1 MVDMPVFEKIT
12 LTRGKGR
19 DSGKFFSPS
28 WYSSIDFILFAGE
41 VSLEDDSP
49 FSKLEEGKE
58 ISLLDEESK
67 KSAKVQHL
75 VHILKEWINV
85 RLSKENIVVRDLQ
98 EDLYDGQII
107 HKIMRSSFLVKLYV
121 NIK

>member
-1 MVDMPVFEKIT
+1 M
-12 LTRGKGR
+12 
-19 DSGKFFSPS
+19 
-28 WYSSIDFILFAGE
+28 FAGE

-98 EDLYDGQII
+98 EDMYDGQII
-107 HKIMRSSFLVKLYV
+107 HKIMRSFLSVKLYV
-121 NIK
+121 KLK